1 MKKKCFLTDTTL
13 RDGEQSPRLCLSP
26 GQKKGLAVMLDQLG
40 FYQIEAGIPAMG
52 TFEKDIILEII
63 DVRKQSKISVWN
75 RMDKT
80 DIRHSFDC
88 NPDVIHISVPVSDGM
103 IYTMLRQ
110 SRSWVS
116 KTMNSCVSFAREQGY
131 EVSVGFQDASR
142 ADISFL
148 ASLTESLQR
157 MQVSSVRIA
166 DTVGILTPTTARKLV
181 CNLKEHTDIL
191 LGIHTHNDL
200 GMAEAVALE
209 AAKSGAELVDVTLF
223 GVGERAGNCDS
234 FVFTKA
240 AEPLFDFFPAYQP
253 LMESEAKMRR
263 LIF

>member
-13 RDGEQSPRLCLSP
+13 KDAEQSPGICLYP
-26 GQKKGLAVMLDQLG
+26 DQKKGLAVLLDQLG
-40 FYQIEAGIPAMG
+40 FYQIEAGFPAMG
-52 TFEKDIILEII
+52 NFEKEAICEIM
-63 DVRKQSKISVWN
+63 DLRKQSKISVWN
-75 RMDKT
+75 RMDKR

-88 NPDVIHISVPVSDGM
+88 NPDIIHINIPVSDGL

-110 SRSWVS
+110 CRSWVS
-116 KTMNSCVSFAREQGY
+116 KTMDSCVSFARDKGY

-148 ASLTESLQR
+148 VSLTESLQHL
-157 MQVSSVRIA
+157 QVSSVRIA
-166 DTVGILTPTTARKLV
+166 DSVGILTPGTARSLV
-181 CNLKEHTDIL
+181 SSLKEHTDIL

-209 AAKSGAELVDVTLF
+209 AAKAGAELVDVTLF
-223 GVGERAGNCDS
+223 GVGERAGNCNS

-240 AEPLFDFFPAYQP
+240 AEPLFDFYPGHQP
-253 LMESEAKMRR
+253 LMESETKMRR
-263 LIF
+263 LLF

>member
-1 MKKKCFLTDTTL
+1 
-13 RDGEQSPRLCLSP
+13 
-26 GQKKGLAVMLDQLG
+26 
-40 FYQIEAGIPAMG
+40 
-52 TFEKDIILEII
+52 
-63 DVRKQSKISVWN
+63 
-75 RMDKT
+75 
-80 DIRHSFDC
+80 
-88 NPDVIHISVPVSDGM
+88 
-103 IYTMLRQ
+103 
-110 SRSWVS
+110 
-116 KTMNSCVSFAREQGY
+116 
-131 EVSVGFQDASR
+131 
-142 ADISFL
+142 
-148 ASLTESLQR
+148 

-253 LMESEAKMRR
+253 LMEREEKMRR